1 MGEALIFKIRRTDM
15 RVLMTGGGTGGHVNP
30 ALAIAEIIKTNE
42 PNSEIAFVGTERGIE
57 NTLVPKAGYKL
68 YHVNIQGIRRSL
80 SPSNLKTAYLVMT
93 SPFEAKKI
101 IKEFKPDIVIGTG
114 AYVCWPLLRAASAMN
129 IPTMIHESNAIAGFA
144 VKQLKNK
151 VDVIMTNFESTASSL
166 DCKAK
171 VMQVG
176 NPISLDF
183 GRYTKEEARRLL
195 GIPEDIETVVL
206 SLGGSL
212 GAHRINE
219 AMLKVMSSL
228 TSKRPAV
235 MHFHACGKNDLAYSQ
250 KCFAEY
256 GLEGKRNIVLS
267 EYIYNMPVMMAAADV
282 VVCRAGA
289 MTLSEVAAMRKASII
304 VPSPN
309 VTDDHQYKN
318 AKVLADA
325 DAAIVIRESELTDK
339 MMIETVDALIKNP
352 ARREKMGEN
361 ISAFA
366 TNDVRQR
373 IYAEILEL
381 LKKGQKN

>member
-1 MGEALIFKIRRTDM
+1 MGEALIFNIRRTDM

-235 MHFHACGKNDLAYSQ
+235 MHFHACGKNDLAYSR

-289 MTLSEVAAMRKASII
+289 MTLSEVAAMRKAAII